1 MTNNIILILLA
12 VIAQLTV
19 ASACLIQ
26 GTYSGVCS
34 YKYTTSSQATLEQI
48 ESAKIRWESDL
59 PFCGKFVHY
68 YPTCVPAAS
77 SSRSYDDIPNFLV
90 SSDDNADVVSIREK
104 DEWVEETVTNTI
116 ATRIEQEKSL
126 GTAHYFRNQDCQ
138 DAYAAFSC
146 WLNFPRCD
154 DFQESLPLCQSACE
168 NMFRACGFK
177 SDLWR
182 CDEDIVDGE
191 DEWSVKA
198 FFPGQPFRRNEFGRG
213 GHPEAV
219 CTPSIKG
226 SANDVF
232 GSSFAIKVGIAL
244 AILLSFW

>member
-1 MTNNIILILLA
+1 M
-12 VIAQLTV
+12 LTWYL
-19 ASACLIQ
+19 SE
-26 GTYSGVCS
+26 
-34 YKYTTSSQATLEQI
+34 K
-48 ESAKIRWESDL
+48 
-59 PFCGKFVHY
+59 
-68 YPTCVPAAS
+68 
-77 SSRSYDDIPNFLV
+77 
-90 SSDDNADVVSIREK
+90 K

-126 GTAHYFRNQDCQ
+126 GTTHYFRNQDCQ